1 MYIERIP
8 NRNSPPA
15 VLLRESYREQ
25 GKVKKRTI
33 ANLSKL
39 PDEVVDNLK
48 LVLKGATAVKT
59 DNFSDNFEVIR
70 SLPHGHVWAIFKTIR
85 DLGLDLLINDKKTK
99 KRSLIEAM
107 IIARI
112 INPASKLATARGV
125 DLDTCS
131 SSIGKVLGVEKVTAN
146 ELYESLDYLV
156 SKQEKIESKLAEK
169 HLIGGSLI
177 LYDVTSTYVEGE
189 CCELA
194 KYGYNR
200 DKKKG
205 KAQIIF
211 GLICDKYGCP
221 IAVEVF
227 EGNVVDSQTLSK
239 QIEKVKE
246 RFKIE
251 KMVWISDRGILTD
264 KNINELIKQRANIDW
279 ITALT
284 KVQVR
289 ELAEKEGVQLGIF
302 DEKNLV
308 EINSELYPN
317 ERLIVCR
324 NPLVA
329 ETNKI
334 KRAELI
340 EKTELE
346 LNKIV
351 VATRREKRRL
361 KGEKEIGLRVGKVIN
376 KFKVGKYFELNISED
391 EFNYER
397 KKEVIEQ
404 EEKLDGIYIIRTSI
418 SSEEMDSKSAVKN
431 YKSLSKVEEAFR
443 CYKTIDLNVRPIYHY
458 KNERVKAHIF
468 LCMLAYYVEWQMK
481 EKLKSMLFEDEELV
495 EISEEQLNFIRSE
508 SGKEK
513 DRKKRNKEN
522 DKVHSFRTLLE
533 DLGTITLNKIRV
545 ILNEKTIEFE
555 KVTKPT
561 LLQEKILKLLGISPY
576 CTQ

>member
-59 DNFSDNFEVIR
+59 ANLPENFEVIR
-70 SLPHGHVWAIFKTIR
+70 SLPHGHVSAILKTIR
-85 DLGLDLLINDKKTK
+85 DLELDLLIDDKKTR

-125 DLDTCS
+125 DLETCS
-131 SSIGKVLGVEKVTAN
+131 SSIGQVLGVEKVTAN
-146 ELYESLDYLV
+146 ELYESLDYLIL
-156 SKQEKIESKLAEK
+156 KQEKIESKLAEK
-169 HLIGGSLI
+169 HLMDGSLI

-189 CCELA
+189 HCSLA

-211 GLICDKYGCP
+211 GLICDKYG
-221 IAVEVF
+221 
-227 EGNVVDSQTLSK
+227 
-239 QIEKVKE
+239 
-246 RFKIE
+246 
-251 KMVWISDRGILTD
+251 
-264 KNINELIKQRANIDW
+264 
-279 ITALT
+279 
-284 KVQVR
+284 
-289 ELAEKEGVQLGIF
+289 
-302 DEKNLV
+302 
-308 EINSELYPN
+308 
-317 ERLIVCR
+317 
-324 NPLVA
+324 
-329 ETNKI
+329 
-334 KRAELI
+334 
-340 EKTELE
+340 
-346 LNKIV
+346 
-351 VATRREKRRL
+351 
-361 KGEKEIGLRVGKVIN
+361 
-376 KFKVGKYFELNISED
+376 
-391 EFNYER
+391 
-397 KKEVIEQ
+397 
-404 EEKLDGIYIIRTSI
+404 IYIIRTSVPA
-418 SSEEMDSKSAVKN
+418 EKMDSKSTLKN

-458 KNERVKAHIF
+458 KDERVKAHIF
-468 LCMLAYYVEWQMK
+468 LCMLAYYVEWHMK

-495 EISEEQLNFIRSE
+495 EINEEQLNFSRSE

-522 DKVHSFRTLLE
+522 DVVHSFRTLLE

-545 ILNEKTIEFE
+545 ILNGEKIEFE

-561 LLQEKILKLLGISPY
+561 LLQEKILKLLGVSLY